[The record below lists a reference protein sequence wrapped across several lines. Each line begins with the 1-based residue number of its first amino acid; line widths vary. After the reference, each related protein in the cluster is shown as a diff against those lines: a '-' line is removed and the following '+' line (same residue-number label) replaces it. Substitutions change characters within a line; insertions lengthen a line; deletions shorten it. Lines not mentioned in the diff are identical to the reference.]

1 MPSSLAAR
9 TRPTARSW
17 RAVAVVTLAVA
28 LVLPVGAS
36 SGASQP
42 MATPM
47 VRQLAWWADGN
58 AAGLTSLT
66 TRLRAAGA
74 SVVARLSIADAVVV
88 EVPSTWQAPRGVAT
102 AADRP
107 MSVAGNADD
116 SQPGVRHGEQGP
128 GNASDDSFD
137 GDGVTVAVV
146 DTGVADVADLA
157 GSVEHVNVSGAP
169 RGDGYGHGTFLAGLI
184 ASSGASSGGLYRGV
198 APKANI
204 LDVQV
209 AAADGST
216 SLLRVLAGLQAV
228 AERARRD
235 DSLRVVNLSLS
246 ADDPGFSGIDPLSR
260 AVESLWARGLVV
272 LVAAGNDGPNDGTVS
287 VPGTDPAVITVG
299 ALDDGGTRT
308 RSDDVVAPF
317 SARGNAAAPNVKP
330 DLVAPGVSTIGLRA
344 PGSIVDTEHPTARV
358 GSANFR
364 GSGTSMA
371 TAIASGTVAGLLS
384 ELPNLD
390 PDDVKGALMRG
401 AYEITG
407 DRTATGAGGLDLRG
421 ATAAV
426 EQMSQDRQQ
435 WSGRTV
441 AAVYD
446 RFATAWRNGSRSDA
460 TAAWL
465 QLPLGLR
472 AQVAAAW
479 ATSVA
484 GSSDATDE
492 QAVRARAWA
501 QDGELGADWVARTW
515 AARTWAARTW
525 AADDWAARTWAARTW
540 ASDNWAARTW
550 AARTWAADD
559 WAARTWAARTWS
571 GDDWAARTWAAR
583 TWAADDWAARTWAAR
598 TWSARTWAF
607 AEWDTS

>member
-1 MPSSLAAR
+1 
-9 TRPTARSW
+9 
-17 RAVAVVTLAVA
+17 
-28 LVLPVGAS
+28 
-36 SGASQP
+36 
-42 MATPM
+42 M
-47 VRQLAWWADGN
+47 VRQLAWWADGS

-66 TRLRAAGA
+66 TELRAAGA

-88 EVPSTWQAPRGVAT
+88 EVPSTWQAPTGVAT

-107 MSVAGNADD
+107 MTVAGNADD
-116 SQPGVRHGEQGP
+116 SQSGVRQGGQGP
-128 GNASDDSFD
+128 NNGSDDSFD

-146 DTGVADVADLA
+146 DTGVADVPDLR
-157 GSVEHVNVSGAP
+157 GSVQHVNVSGAP

-184 ASSGASSGGLYRGV
+184 ASSGASSDGLYRGV

-228 AERARRD
+228 AVRARRD

-246 ADDPGFSGIDPLSR
+246 ADDPGISGIDPLSR

-287 VPGTDPAVITVG
+287 IPGTDPAVITVG
-299 ALDDGGTRT
+299 ALDNAGTRT

-317 SARGNAAAPNVKP
+317 SARGTPASPNVKP
-330 DLVAPGVSTIGLRA
+330 DLVAPGVSTVGLRA
-344 PGSIVDTEHPTARV
+344 PGSVVDTEHPTARV

-371 TAIASGTVAGLLS
+371 TAVASGAVADLLS

-390 PDDVKGALMRG
+390 PDDVKAALMQG
-401 AYEITG
+401 AYDIPG
-407 DRTATGAGGLDLRG
+407 DRTATGAGGLDLGG
-421 ATAAV
+421 AKTAV
-426 EQMSQDRQQ
+426 QQVSQDRQA
-435 WSGRTV
+435 WSGRSV
-441 AAVYD
+441 AGAYD
-446 RFATAWRNGSRSDA
+446 RFANAWRRGARSDA
-460 TAAWL
+460 TTAWL
-465 QLPLGLR
+465 QLPVALR

-484 GSSDATDE
+484 GNTDATDE
-492 QAVRARAWA
+492 QSTQARAWA
-501 QDGELGADWVARTW
+501 QDSDLGAGWLARTWAARTWAGEDWAARTWAARTWASDDWAARTW

-525 AADDWAARTWAARTW
+525 AARTWAARTW
-540 ASDNWAARTW
+540 A
-550 AARTWAADD
+550 
-559 WAARTWAARTWS
+559 

-583 TWAADDWAARTWAAR
+583 TWAADDWSARTWSARTWA
-598 TWSARTWAF
+598 ARTWAF

>member
-1 MPSSLAAR
+1 MRSSLSAG
-9 TRPTARSW
+9 TRPSARSW
-17 RAVAVVTLAVA
+17 RAVAVATLAVV
-28 LVLPVGAS
+28 LVLPVSAS
-36 SGASQP
+36 SGAAEP
-42 MATPM
+42 TAAPM
-47 VRQLAWWADGN
+47 VRQLAWWADGS
-58 AAGLTSLT
+58 ADGLTNLST
-66 TRLRAAGA
+66 QLRAAGA

-88 EVPSTWQAPRGVAT
+88 EVPSTWQAPMGVAT

-107 MSVAGNADD
+107 MSVAGDADD
-116 SQPGVRHGEQGP
+116 SHPGARQGGQGP
-128 GNASDDSFD
+128 GIGSDNSFD
-137 GDGVTVAVV
+137 GDGVTVALV
-146 DTGVADVADLA
+146 DTGVADVPDLR
-157 GSVEHVNVSGAP
+157 GSVQHVNVSGAP

-198 APKANI
+198 APNANI

-246 ADDPGFSGIDPLSR
+246 ADDPGISGIDPLSR

-272 LVAAGNDGPNDGTVS
+272 LVAAGNDGPNDATVS
-287 VPGTDPAVITVG
+287 IPGTDPTVITVG
-299 ALDDGGTRT
+299 ALDNAGTRT

-317 SARGNAAAPNVKP
+317 SARGNPANPNVKP
-330 DLVAPGVSTIGLRA
+330 DLVAPGVSTVGLRA
-344 PGSIVDTEHPTARV
+344 PGSIVDTEHPTARI

-371 TAIASGTVAGLLS
+371 TAAASGAVADLLS

-390 PDDVKGALMRG
+390 PDDVKAALLRG
-401 AYEITG
+401 AYDIPG
-407 DRTATGAGGLDLRG
+407 GRTATGAGGLDLEG
-421 ATAAV
+421 AKGAV
-426 EQMSQDRQQ
+426 QQMSENRQA
-435 WSGRTV
+435 WSGRSV
-441 AAVYD
+441 AGAYD
-446 RFATAWRNGSRSDA
+446 RFANAWRKGSLSDA
-460 TAAWL
+460 TTAWL
-465 QLPLGLR
+465 QLPVGLR

-484 GSSDATDE
+484 GNTDATDE
-492 QAVRARAWA
+492 QATRARTWA
-501 QDGELGADWVARTW
+501 QDSDLGAGWLARTWAARTWGGEDWAASTWAARTWAADDWAARTWAARTW

-540 ASDNWAARTW
+540 A
-550 AARTWAADD
+550 ADD
-559 WAARTWAARTWS
+559 WSARTWS
-571 GDDWAARTWAAR
+571 
-583 TWAADDWAARTWAAR
+583 AR

-607 AEWDTS
+607 ADWDTS

>member
-17 RAVAVVTLAVA
+17 RAVAVATLAVA
-28 LVLPVGAS
+28 LVLPVSAS
-36 SGASQP
+36 SGAAQP
-42 MATPM
+42 TATPM
-47 VRQLAWWADGN
+47 VRQLAWWADGS

-66 TRLRAAGA
+66 TQLRASGA

-88 EVPSTWQAPRGVAT
+88 EVPSTWRAPMGVAT
-102 AADRP
+102 AADQP
-107 MSVAGNADD
+107 MRVAGDADD
-116 SQPGVRHGEQGP
+116 SQPGVRDGGQGP
-128 GNASDDSFD
+128 GNGSDDSFD

-146 DTGVADVADLA
+146 DTGVADVPDLR
-157 GSVEHVNVSGAP
+157 GSVQHVNVSGAP

-198 APKANI
+198 APKADI

-235 DSLRVVNLSLS
+235 DSLRVVNISLS
-246 ADDPGFSGIDPLSR
+246 ADDPGISGIDPLSR
-260 AVESLWARGLVV
+260 ALESLWARGLVV

-287 VPGTDPAVITVG
+287 IPGTDAAVITVG
-299 ALDDGGTRT
+299 ALNNAGTLT
-308 RSDDVVAPF
+308 RSDDVVASF
-317 SARGNAAAPNVKP
+317 SARGNPANPNVKP
-330 DLVAPGVSTIGLRA
+330 DLVAPGVSTVGLRA

-371 TAIASGTVAGLLS
+371 TAVASGAVAGLLS

-390 PDDVKGALMRG
+390 PDDVKGALMQG
-401 AYEITG
+401 AYDIPG
-407 DRTATGAGGLDLRG
+407 DRTATGAGGLDVRG
-421 ATAAV
+421 AKAAV
-426 EQMSQDRQQ
+426 QQLSQDRQA

-441 AAVYD
+441 AGAYD
-446 RFATAWRNGSRSDA
+446 RFANAWRRGSRNEA
-460 TAAWL
+460 TTAWL

-472 AQVAAAW
+472 TQVAAAW

-484 GSSDATDE
+484 GNTDATDE
-492 QAVRARAWA
+492 QAVQARTWA
-501 QDGELGADWVARTW
+501 QDGDLGGGWLARTWAARTWAGDDWAARTWAARTWATDDWAARTW

-525 AADDWAARTWAARTW
+525 AARTWA
-540 ASDNWAARTW
+540 
-550 AARTWAADD
+550 
-559 WAARTWAARTWS
+559 

-583 TWAADDWAARTWAAR
+583 TWAADDWSARTWAARTWAAR
-598 TWSARTWAF
+598 TWAF
-607 AEWDTS
+607 ADWDTS